1 MRQEEHS
8 HRTFV
13 VCAQHA
19 ATNRTNVRPLCRRTS
34 AKPTEAASLVRNG
47 TRQQVARD
55 GDACGA
61 QASLGQVTTSNRV
74 HSRDWSNAGTAHLC
88 VFVLP
93 RPAAAR
99 GCSRLGT
106 RGPEFESRR
115 PDRTKPR
122 KLGLLLSEARSSCA
136 SSEALNGSGR
146 RLPRDERASAF
157 RPANAGVGSR
167 EGGRRTRYPVSP
179 HCGDVRPRRPSHLRN
194 GLGGG
199 RPCAT
204 RGV

>member
-93 RPAAAR
+93 RLGAAR
-99 GCSRLGT
+99 GWGLEVPSSNLGAPIAQSPASW
-106 RGPEFESRR
+106 GF
-115 PDRTKPR
+115 
-122 KLGLLLSEARSSCA
+122 LLSEARSSCA

-194 GLGGG
+194 GLGGR

>member
-93 RPAAAR
+93 RLGAAR
-99 GCSRLGT
+99 GWGLEVPSSNLGAPIAQSPASWGFCFRKHEHAQMSRSCGSAFVMRVIGGPQRLG
-106 RGPEFESRR
+106 
-115 PDRTKPR
+115 
-122 KLGLLLSEARSSCA
+122 EAA
-136 SSEALNGSGR
+136 T
-146 RLPRDERASAF
+146 
-157 RPANAGVGSR
+157 AG
-167 EGGRRTRYPVSP
+167 
-179 HCGDVRPRRPSHLRN
+179 
-194 GLGGG
+194 
-199 RPCAT
+199 
-204 RGV
+204 